1 MAQLKRLGVEPEL
14 AKPKN
19 IHFSTIFYLIYY
31 FFLFGSFL
39 SVRDEVTYSKYSVS
53 SLNEAQLAV
62 SSPLTLPTPK
72 NSAVR
77 IGESETMSAAG
88 PFPPHCTSTSEPARP
103 THP

>member
-1 MAQLKRLGVEPEL
+1 M
-14 AKPKN
+14 
-19 IHFSTIFYLIYY
+19 
-31 FFLFGSFL
+31 
-39 SVRDEVTYSKYSVS
+39 YSVS

-88 PFPPHCTSTSEPARP
+88 AGPFPPLFTDEPTRP
-103 THP
+103 